1 METSCETLYKPLF
14 PLVTFLSGKEVQ
26 AGEKSCPAAFRSH
39 ARLWLCLAGRGAEMV
54 DIHPDTPDE
63 LIRRFSDDRH
73 KFFSTYGENCSMGLW
88 ERRRGRPEANRS
100 PLLGNRHRLE
110 RRGRV
115 IPYQVPGMPNSCR
128 LIHKSS

>member
-73 KFFSTYGENCSMGLW
+73 KFLHLRRKLLYGLMGASQ
-88 ERRRGRPEANRS
+88 GQARS
-100 PLLGNRHRLE
+100 KPLTTFGEPPPVGTTRQDYSLSGSR
-110 RRGRV
+110 
-115 IPYQVPGMPNSCR
+115 YA
-128 LIHKSS
+128 